1 MHKFH
6 LFFFG
11 GGGGGCG
18 VSIVSKFV
26 EIVLT
31 VI

>member
-6 LFFFG
+6 LFFL

>member
-6 LFFFG
+6 LFFL
-11 GGGGGCG
+11 GGGGCG